1 MKSVYPKYLILLILF
16 AFSNRF
22 LNAQETVI
30 LIAPTIELDEG
41 QETVDV
47 DIKVASFKNVSG
59 MQFTL
64 RWDVNVLEFIGIDS
78 TDFGLDYITWR
89 DNFGITEADKGIMT
103 FFWVDESLLGTEVID
118 GTKIFSFKAKVVGN
132 PQQSTTIEFSNNPT
146 VIEVSDPDYNE
157 FLVEARTGN
166 VTVGGISS
174 VLENQVDK
182 RITITPNPFKENTRI
197 EFTLNNSSKAHL
209 RIFDLE
215 GKLITEKVE
224 EFGSG
229 FQTIHIQKNKFSTAG
244 TYYLHLTTEEFQVSK
259 KLIFVK

>member
-16 AFSNRF
+16 AFSNLF

-30 LIAPTIELDEG
+30 LIAPTIELSEG

-64 RWDVNVLEFIGIDS
+64 RWDADILEFIEIDS

-89 DNFGITEADKGIMT
+89 DNFGLTEADKGIMT
-103 FFWVDESLLGTEVID
+103 FYWVDESLAGTEVID
-118 GTKIFSFKAKVVGN
+118 GTKIFTFKLKVVGN
-132 PQQSTTIEFSNNPT
+132 PAQSTTIEFSNNPT
-146 VIEVSDPDYNE
+146 VIEISDPEYNE
-157 FLVEARTGN
+157 FNVELRTGN

-174 VLENQVDK
+174 VSENQLDK

-197 EFTLNNSSKAHL
+197 EFKLNSSSVARL
-209 RIFDLE
+209 SIFDAE
-215 GKLITEKVE
+215 GKKIIEKVE
-224 EFGSG
+224 DFGSG
-229 FQTIHIQKNKFSTAG
+229 LHSIHIHKNNFTTAG
-244 TYYLHLTTEEFQVSK
+244 VYYLHLTTEEFKVSK